1 MLTPLSILSLDQG
14 PPWREPDDTRGLEEA
29 KTPEVAPGRYLVV
42 LPALGAWL
50 AVSVPRRV
58 PSRSRG

>member
-14 PPWREPDDTRGLEEA
+14 PTWREPDDTRASEEA
-29 KTPEVAPGRYLVV
+29 RTPEVAPGRYLVV
-42 LPALGAWL
+42 LRALGAWL
-50 AVSVPRRV
+50 AAPVPRRV